1 MTEGCVWKL
10 NGLSA
15 ATRERYPKVRHLGI
29 EPVPRSIWAGLGR
42 PPRLALQ
49 PPASDDPRV
58 PDTDTHVPDE
68 HNPGDA
74 GLCPERN
81 AVAHDACGVWVVA
94 NPDGTGEPQPV
105 DELV

>member
-1 MTEGCVWKL
+1 
-10 NGLSA
+10 
-15 ATRERYPKVRHLGI
+15 
-29 EPVPRSIWAGLGR
+29 
-42 PPRLALQ
+42 
-49 PPASDDPRV
+49 V